1 MRHRVWTTT
10 ALAVL
15 AVTALSCAG
24 DEPVPTSSPEAG
36 IATTLSD
43 FKIKPAEAEADA
55 GSVTLDLTNDGPS
68 EHSFLLVRTDLAED
82 ALPVTDH
89 LVDVEQL
96 EVVGQVDRI
105 EADAESSITAE
116 LTAGAY
122 VMFCNLTGHYESDM
136 HAAFAVI

>member
-1 MRHRVWTTT
+1 MRYRVWTTA

-15 AVTALSCAG
+15 AASAFSCAG
-24 DEPVPTSSPEAG
+24 DEPAATSSPEAG
-36 IATTLSD
+36 VATTLSD

-55 GSVTLDLTNDGPS
+55 GPVTFDLTNDGPS

-82 ALPVTDH
+82 ELPLTDH
-89 LVDVEQL
+89 VVDIEQL

-105 EADAESSITAE
+105 EADAERAITAE
-116 LTAGAY
+116 LAAGDY

>member
-1 MRHRVWTTT
+1 MRHRVWTWT
-10 ALAVL
+10 ALAILTVS
-15 AVTALSCAG
+15 ALSCAG
-24 DEPVPTSSPEAG
+24 DEPSPTSSPEAG

-55 GSVTLDLTNDGPS
+55 GPVTLDLTNDGPS
-68 EHSFLLVRTDLAED
+68 EHTFLLVRTDLAED

-89 LVDVEQL
+89 VVDVEQL
-96 EVVGQVDRI
+96 DVVGQVDRI
-105 EADAESSITAE
+105 PADAERSITAE
-116 LTAGAY
+116 LSAGDY